1 MVCVAGPIVDDFVRP
16 KQPLLSGASNS
27 TLAILMGSALSG
39 WYETCLR
46 GSEFGARKMCPAN
59 LARLSS
65 NSCETSFT
73 FLMGLRN

>member
-1 MVCVAGPIVDDFVRP
+1 M
-16 KQPLLSGASNS
+16 
-27 TLAILMGSALSG
+27 AIELMASALSG

-65 NSCETSFT
+65 NSREKGFAS
-73 FLMGLRN
+73 LMG